1 MNTGVP
7 STPPLPTRI
16 TEAAVPGYVA
26 AHRLV
31 PGEPRLF
38 ETESLYGDWGAR
50 VLLLA
55 KDFGPTRIVRDRIAA
70 GDPRPYRHEPT
81 MRANRQLQRLAG
93 PVEGMGLLYGSALGN
108 LLRDDGQISG
118 ALPNR
123 AAAMAYGVEV
133 VRFVLEHMPAR
144 RWVVCLGREAW
155 EVATAALGIEGD
167 WRAHRDAG
175 EPLGALVA
183 AFHPSARVAAA
194 VMARPW
200 STIPRRAA

>member
-1 MNTGVP
+1 MR
-7 STPPLPTRI
+7 STPPLPTWI
-16 TEAAVPGYVA
+16 TDADVPGYIA

-31 PGEPRLF
+31 QGEPRLF
-38 ETESLYGDWGAR
+38 GTESLYGDWGGE

-55 KDFGPTRIVRDRIAA
+55 KDFGPTRIVCDRIAA
-70 GDPRPYRHEPT
+70 DDPRPYRHEPT
-81 MRANRQLQRLAG
+81 MRANRQLHRLAA

-108 LLRDDGQISG
+108 LLRDDGRVSG

-123 AAAMAYGVEV
+123 ARAMGYGVEV

-155 EVATAALGIEGD
+155 EVATAALGVEGD

-175 EPLGALVA
+175 EPLGPLVA
-183 AFHPSARVAAA
+183 AFHPSARVGTAA
-194 VMARPW
+194 MARAW
-200 STIPRRAA
+200 SALRRRAA